1 MSGLT
6 SEYTKRTSASR
17 QFACEQDNKI
27 KPSVTPPIWSIIDCY
42 VVPLKIT
49 SAKIRLI
56 SSWQLL
62 HWYER
67 LSPSWGINTQ
77 RLNDW
82 QALEKWKTRTG
93 TTSPQ
98 QPTAAWA
105 QDSRRVVNRDRD
117 SDGKKK
123 YLRNSLSTPLC
134 VPPGTLSLC
143 CFPHNLNPHFCLSCK
158 HNYRHH

>member
-17 QFACEQDNKI
+17 QFACEQENKI

-42 VVPLKIT
+42 VALLKIT
-49 SAKIRLI
+49 TAKIRLI

-67 LSPSWGINTQ
+67 LSLSWGIKTQ

-82 QALEKWKTRTG
+82 QAEEKWKTRTG

-98 QPTAAWA
+98 PPTAAWA
-105 QDSRRVVNRDRD
+105 QDSRGAVNRDREN
-117 SDGKKK
+117 DGKSRECPK
-123 YLRNSLSTPLC
+123 NSQSTPVCASRYFVSMLL
-134 VPPGTLSLC
+134 PTQPKSALLSEL
-143 CFPHNLNPHFCLSCK
+143 
-158 HNYRHH
+158 